1 MTKTKKS
8 LIENDKVRA
17 EIENLIEA
25 FKTPDSLNLVAKSM
39 FTRGANLPSDN
50 WSVLNRIIQF
60 AHSTS
65 DARGYQAWKKVER
78 YGEKGGAFNILAPI
92 LINTKKDKDKK
103 ESKDNTRKILIGF
116 RPIPVWPVEN
126 TKGKDVDY
134 GTVDE
139 MPEFLGKEVAE
150 SWGLKIEQ
158 GFQNPSYFAYYS
170 PMQKKILMATASQ
183 QTFFHELSHAADDR
197 ITGVKGGQD
206 PVQEIVAEM
215 SSAVLMTMC
224 GLETGTSNTFNYIER
239 YAKEMDKTAVDSIIP
254 LISRIGKIVTSIM
267 DESNVL
273 LEKYS
278 KTVAK
283 R

>member
-1 MTKTKKS
+1 MKKS
-8 LIENDKVRA
+8 LIKNDKVRK
-17 EIENLIEA
+17 EIESLIEA
-25 FKTPDSLNLVAKSM
+25 FKTPESLNLVAKGF
-39 FTRGANLPSDN
+39 FTRGTNLPSDT
-50 WSVLNRIIQF
+50 WSVLNRIIMMS
-60 AHSTS
+60 HNTT

-78 YGEKGGAFNILAPI
+78 YGEKGGAFSILAPI
-92 LINTKKDKDKK
+92 LINVKKDKDKK
-103 ESKDNTRKILIGF
+103 DSKKNSKKILIGF

-139 MPEFLGKEVAE
+139 MPEFFGKEVAE
-150 SWGLKIEQ
+150 SWGLTIEQ
-158 GFQNPSYFAYYS
+158 GFENPSYYAYYS
-170 PMQKKILMATASQ
+170 PMQQKILMATPSQ

-215 SSAVLMTMC
+215 SSAVLMTMV
-224 GLETGTSNTFNYIER
+224 GLETGTQNTYSYIER

-267 DESNVL
+267 DESDSL